1 MRERRLGSREVAFW
15 VGDDGAL
22 RVEHVPHPFLP
33 RWLSGLAGEM
43 VGGEREPYV
52 VVMPATDYAGHNN
65 EHEEFHFGLGE
76 LMDAIHG
83 SAVQRRH
90 GTARGQEEMVN
101 AERYEKMLRAR
112 ADSDHRKRSLLLL
125 AAAQLGIER
134 LANGRLPNGE
144 RAKVE
149 AHARS
154 IRFSE
159 NDERWRT
166 ICERNERS
174 GG

>member
-1 MRERRLGSREVAFW
+1 MRECRLGSREVAFW

-22 RVEHVPHPFLP
+22 RVEHVPHVHLP

-43 VGGEREPYV
+43 VGGEREPFPM
-52 VVMPATDYAGHNN
+52 VMPESDRAGHNN

-76 LMDAIHG
+76 LMDSIHG
-83 SAVQRRH
+83 SPVQRRH
-90 GTARGQEEMVN
+90 GTARGQKEMVN

-125 AAAQLGIER
+125 AAAQLGIE
-134 LANGRLPNGE
+134 LVDGRLPAGT
-144 RAKVE
+144 KVTVE
-149 AHARS
+149 EHARS
-154 IRFSE
+154 IRFPE
-159 NDERWRT
+159 NDERWRA

-174 GG
+174 